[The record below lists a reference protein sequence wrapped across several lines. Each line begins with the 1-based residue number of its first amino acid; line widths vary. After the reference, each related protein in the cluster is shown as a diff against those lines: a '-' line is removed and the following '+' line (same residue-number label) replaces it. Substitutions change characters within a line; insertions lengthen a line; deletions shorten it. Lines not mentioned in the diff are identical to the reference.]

1 MKLTRQQVLDLLIRT
16 KQNGHLP
23 EDGVTSLFVSQ
34 SRGKPVQL
42 AVTVSG
48 EKISVRQSRLPFSGP
63 MVFSLSEL
71 KQDT

>member
-1 MKLTRQQVLDLLIRT
+1 M
-16 KQNGHLP
+16 
-23 EDGVTSLFVSQ
+23 TSLFVHQGS
-34 SRGKPVQL
+34 GKPVQL

-48 EKISVRQSRLPFSGP
+48 EKVRVRQSRLLFSGP